1 MNVEMNRREAI
12 ALGITSAAALSLSGK
27 AEPEEALSA
36 EVASSV
42 VQTHDEKLQQALDTQ
57 VTDPQS
63 RWCGAIPDQWGLH
76 HCPSAAGLLRD
87 GTAGT
92 FHPQSRFHASKELFE
107 RMKLAADSLVRYQN
121 EAGNIDLITT
131 NFNSPPDTGFVVHSV
146 ATAAK
151 LAQMNDDRP
160 VFSLVEEFLRRAGR
174 GLTKGGIHTPNH
186 RWVVCAALAQIR
198 DLFPDEQYIKRID
211 QWLAEGIDIDEE
223 GQFTERSTAGYNAVV
238 DHALI
243 VMAHKLNRPGLLE
256 PVRKNLDAMAYL
268 LHSNGEVVT
277 EISRRQDLNT
287 RRTMSGYWFSLR
299 YMAIRDGNGMYASML
314 EPLEPENI
322 ELASLMEYPELQKD
336 LPAATPIPQDYE
348 EDYTISG
355 ISRIR
360 HGKTSVTIM
369 HRDSSR
375 WITMR
380 HGEAVVNAV
389 RFASAFFGK
398 GQFVPSDF
406 ERREDGYH
414 FRQEL
419 DGHYYQPLT
428 DAKLLPVGQ
437 KAWGRVKWRREK
449 TEHCRLI
456 YEGHIRETS
465 QGFEITIDAQG
476 TDGVP
481 LAVEINLREG
491 GELSGV
497 ATDSHVGE
505 SLLLK
510 EGFAE
515 YHMGSDGIRFGPG
528 RCEHAYVRVRGAEAK
543 LAGPS
548 VYLTGYTPFQHT
560 LIFQML

>member
-36 EVASSV
+36 DVASSV
-42 VQTHDEKLQQALDTQ
+42 VQTHDEKLQQALDRQ

-63 RWCGAIPDQWGLH
+63 RWCGAIPDQRGLH
-76 HCPSAAGLLRD
+76 HCHSAAGLLRD
-87 GTAGT
+87 GAAGY
-92 FHPQSRFHASKELFE
+92 FHPQSKFRASKELFE
-107 RMKLAADSLVRYQN
+107 RMKLAADFLIRSQN
-121 EAGNIDLITT
+121 EAGNIDLIST

-146 ATAAK
+146 ATAAQ
-151 LAQMNDDRP
+151 LSRMYDDKAAG
-160 VFSLVEEFLRRAGR
+160 SLVEEFLRWAGR
-174 GLTKGGIHTPNH
+174 GLTTGGIHTPNH
-186 RWVVCAALAQIR
+186 RWVVCAALAQIH
-198 DLFPDEQYIKRID
+198 DLFPDARYIKRID

-243 VMAHKLNRPGLLE
+243 VMAHKLNRPRLLE

-287 RRTMSGYWFSLR
+287 RRTMSGYWFPLR

-314 EPLEPENI
+314 DPLEPDNI
-322 ELASLMEYPELQKD
+322 ELASLMEYPELLKD
-336 LPAATPIPQDYE
+336 LPAATAILQDYE
-348 EDYTISG
+348 KDYTISG

-369 HRDSSR
+369 HRANSR

-380 HGEAVVNAV
+380 NGEAVVNAV

-398 GQFVPSDF
+398 GQFVPADF

-419 DGHYYQPLT
+419 DGYYYQPLT
-428 DAKLLPVGQ
+428 DTALLPVDH

-449 TEHCRLI
+449 TEHCRLV

-465 QGFEITIDAQG
+465 QGFELAIDAQG

-491 GELSGV
+491 GQLSGV
-497 ATDSHVGE
+497 ATVSHVGQ
-505 SLLLK
+505 SHLLK

-515 YHMGSDGIRFGPG
+515 YRMGSDGIRFGPG

-560 LIFQML
+560 LTFQML